1 MQIISQAFYCVSN
14 IRIEKKQIDA
24 ANTRCKRGN
33 SITETPAAYQ
43 NRELAQCGKIKH
55 EEMNIMLANNKSS
68 FLLNIKGKNA
78 QK

>member
-1 MQIISQAFYCVSN
+1 MQIIIQAFYCVSN

-24 ANTRCKRGN
+24 ANRHCKRGN
-33 SITETPAAYQ
+33 SNTETPATYQ

-55 EEMNIMLANNKSS
+55 EEINIMLANNKSS
-68 FLLNIKGKNA
+68 FLSNIKGKNA